1 MGFAVPP
8 AAAAAAAAT
17 LLGFFCFLSLCLG
30 TLCVCCSP
38 GFLLGT
44 FCCFVLWMFCAFGY
58 FLSVYGCSVY
68 HWLQE
73 SLFFHLLLFL
83 LLLIQPLLLLVFFS
97 RISWQA
103 GEVPLFFLTADLYA
117 RAYRFFLDLL
127 ECLLFPLLDWRTV
140 FCFFHWRSSSCLF
153 SVPARLLRSAFLPV
167 TPSAL
172 FTSSCYTCC
181 SNYLFIWR
189 WCEHLS
195 FMFLL

>member
-1 MGFAVPP
+1 MSAV
-8 AAAAAAAAT
+8 
-17 LLGFFCFLSLCLG
+17 LLVSCW
-30 TLCVCCSP
+30 V
-38 GFLLGT
+38 
-44 FCCFVLWMFCAFGY
+44 
-58 FLSVYGCSVY
+58 LSVVLFSGCSVR
-68 HWLQE
+68 LVIFC
-73 SLFFHLLLFL
+73 LFMNVLFVIIGCRNPFFSIYYSAFF
-83 LLLIQPLLLLVFFS
+83 LLIQPLLLLVFFS
-97 RISWQA
+97 MISWQA
-103 GEVPLFFLTADLYA
+103 GEVLLFFLTADLYA

>member
-1 MGFAVPP
+1 MSAV
-8 AAAAAAAAT
+8 
-17 LLGFFCFLSLCLG
+17 LLISCR
-30 TLCVCCSP
+30 V
-38 GFLLGT
+38 
-44 FCCFVLWMFCAFGY
+44 
-58 FLSVYGCSVY
+58 LSVVLFSGCSVR
-68 HWLQE
+68 LVIFC
-73 SLFFHLLLFL
+73 LFMNVLF
-83 LLLIQPLLLLVFFS
+83 IIGCRNRFFS
-97 RISWQA
+97 IYYYFFYCLYSLCFCLSSSPGYLGRQ
-103 GEVPLFFLTADLYA
+103 VKFCFFFLTADLYA

-181 SNYLFIWR
+181 SNYLFIWH

>member
-8 AAAAAAAAT
+8 AAAAAAAT

-30 TLCVCCSP
+30 TLCVCCSA

-44 FCCFVLWMFCAFGY
+44 FCFVLWMFCAFGY
-58 FLSVYGCSVY
+58 FLSVYGCSVIIGCRNPFFLRLLLCFLCLY
-68 HWLQE
+68 
-73 SLFFHLLLFL
+73 SLFFCLSSSPGYLGRQVKFC
-83 LLLIQPLLLLVFFS
+83 F
-97 RISWQA
+97 
-103 GEVPLFFLTADLYA
+103 FFLTADLYA

-153 SVPARLLRSAFLPV
+153 SVPARLLRSALLPV

>member
-8 AAAAAAAAT
+8 AAAAAAAT
-17 LLGFFCFLSLCLG
+17 LLGFFLLSFSLLRYSLCLLFCWFLVG
-30 TLCVCCSP
+30 YFLLFCSLDVLCVWC
-38 GFLLGT
+38 
-44 FCCFVLWMFCAFGY
+44 Y
-58 FLSVYGCSVY
+58 FLSVYECSVY

-73 SLFFHLLLFL
+73 SLFFRLLLFFYCL
-83 LLLIQPLLLLVFFS
+83 YSLCFCLSSSPGYLGRQVKFCF
-97 RISWQA
+97 
-103 GEVPLFFLTADLYA
+103 FFLTADLYA